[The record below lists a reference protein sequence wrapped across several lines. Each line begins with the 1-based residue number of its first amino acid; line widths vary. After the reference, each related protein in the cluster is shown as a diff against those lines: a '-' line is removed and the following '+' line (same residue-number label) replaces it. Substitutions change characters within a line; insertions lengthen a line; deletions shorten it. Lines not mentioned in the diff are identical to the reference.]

1 MYNLIYMA
9 KPVYGGWVT
18 FTAHLALK
26 TNSNIFKIS
35 KKNEK
40 NKRNYG
46 YGTKYHNQPIDTI
59 CKLPN
64 LWITALDK
72 HFYEYLHL
80 FPTNTRITIHD
91 PTEMKNK
98 NNPLLHNDLIIK
110 FNVITIRELVQQ
122 FLINKYNINSKLI
135 SHPFYHYPK
144 DKEPMNNY
152 AVSIARIDF
161 DKNTD
166 IILKCN
172 QLLEL
177 NNYKTIQLFGA
188 ENRLYVH
195 HKLKD
200 LNFHKYWNGKYP
212 KTLPM
217 TYNGKDI
224 LKNCQFM
231 VDLSVI
237 KGDGGGTQ
245 YTFLEAIYNECILI
259 LHKEW
264 INKSEL
270 FVDRY
275 NCLAVE
281 NENELFNILTS
292 DTNFDKDLIIQN
304 SKKILFTDINS

>member
-1 MYNLIYMA
+1 M
-9 KPVYGGWVT
+9 V
-18 FTAHLALK
+18 H
-26 TNSNIFKIS
+26 
-35 KKNEK
+35 
-40 NKRNYG
+40 
-46 YGTKYHNQPIDTI
+46 
-59 CKLPN
+59 
-64 LWITALDK
+64 
-72 HFYEYLHL
+72 
-80 FPTNTRITIHD
+80 
-91 PTEMKNK
+91 
-98 NNPLLHNDLIIK
+98 
-110 FNVITIRELVQQ
+110 
-122 FLINKYNINSKLI
+122 
-135 SHPFYHYPK
+135 
-144 DKEPMNNY
+144 
-152 AVSIARIDF
+152 
-161 DKNTD
+161 NTD

-224 LKNCQFM
+224 MKNCQFM